1 MIRVIRFSASEQ
13 RLQSGGELLL
23 DGWHTGSDDLI
34 WVDFDQEDKAGERQI
49 MQQQFRINSLALDD
63 AQRER
68 HPPKLEWFD
77 DYFFLLLKGFTA
89 DTASID
95 FSIVHIS
102 LFVGRNFLLTR
113 HAMTSPSIDRTFAQI
128 AKDEIDA
135 KNGPDHVCYKIVRTI
150 IDRYTPIILALES
163 QLDVA
168 EETMLEDPNDNL
180 LGELISYNSQLKKL
194 RRIFAYQQN
203 ILSELRR
210 NDRNIIQDRNK
221 HEFQDAFEQMERL
234 ASLSAMLQE
243 LTRDL
248 IDGYISISSHRLNNI
263 MKLLTIASVIFLPLT
278 FIAGI
283 YGMNFENMP
292 ELSARYGYFF
302 VIGVLIFVAG
312 GLLYGFRKM
321 RWI

>member
-1 MIRVIRFSASEQ
+1 VIRVLKFHVAENRYEHGGEELLATW
-13 RLQSGGELLL
+13 QSGG
-23 DGWHTGSDDLI
+23 DDFV
-34 WVDFDQEDKAGERQI
+34 WVDFDQEDRGLERTILAREFQL
-49 MQQQFRINSLALDD
+49 NPLALDD
-63 AQRER
+63 AQRDR

-77 DYFFLLLKGFTA
+77 KYFFLLLKGFTA
-89 DTASID
+89 DTNSMD

-102 LFVGRNFLLTR
+102 FFVGRNFLITR
-113 HAMTSPSIDRTFAQI
+113 HAMTSPSINRVLDRI
-128 AKDEIDA
+128 NNGEIDVSG
-135 KNGPDHVCYKIVRTI
+135 GPGHLCYRIVSTMI
-150 IDRYTPIILALES
+150 ERYTPIILALES
-163 QLDVA
+163 RLDA
-168 EETMLEDPNDNL
+168 MEEQMLENPNDEL
-180 LGELISYNSQLKKL
+180 LGELVTYNSKLKKL
-194 RRIFAYQQN
+194 RRIFGYQQTVLAQIPHSGSN
-203 ILSELRR
+203 LLNKEG
-210 NDRNIIQDRNK
+210 K

-292 ELSARYGYFF
+292 ELASQYGYF
-302 VIGVLIFVAG
+302 VVVGVLVTIAI
-312 GLLYGFRKM
+312 GLLFAFKKM

>member
-1 MIRVIRFSASEQ
+1 MIRVV
-13 RLQSGGELLL
+13 RLRRESDTVETGGVELL
-23 DGWHTGSDDLI
+23 DGWACDSDDI
-34 WVDFDQEDKAGERQI
+34 VWVDFDDPDLAQEREILQK
-49 MQQQFRINSLALDD
+49 QFRINRLAVDD

-89 DTASID
+89 ETDSID

-102 LFVGRNFLLTR
+102 LFVGKNFLVTH
-113 HAMTSPSIDRTFAQI
+113 HAMTSPSIDATLDRI
-128 AKDEIDA
+128 GRNELRIR
-135 KNGPDHVCYKIVRTI
+135 NGPAHLCYRVVRTI
-150 IDRYTPIILALES
+150 IDRYAPIVLSLEAR
-163 QLDVA
+163 LDDL
-168 EETMLEDPNDNL
+168 EEQMLSDPSDDL
-180 LGELISYNSQLKKL
+180 LSELVVYNSRLKKL
-194 RRIFAYQQN
+194 RRIFGYQQAM
-203 ILSELRR
+203 LSEFNNTESELVPEKRR
-210 NDRNIIQDRNK
+210 
-221 HEFQDAFEQMERL
+221 HEYRDIFEQMERL

-283 YGMNFENMP
+283 YGMNFQNMP
-292 ELSARYGYFF
+292 ELGTQNGYF
-302 VIGVLIFVAG
+302 VVLGVLVTLGA
-312 GLLYGFRKM
+312 GLLAVFRKM